1 MFTCGKTSW
10 MVFTS
15 KKCEKH
21 LWKRDILSKDL
32 PSNQLIGFYM
42 RATVAFNGLNT
53 PMIYNNFNF
62 IQYVQTKIMSL
73 QNGVA
78 DFN

>member
-1 MFTCGKTSW
+1 

-21 LWKRDILSKDL
+21 LWKSDILSKDL
-32 PSNQLIGFYM
+32 PSNELTGFYM

-62 IQYVQTKIMSL
+62 TQHVQTKIMSL

>member
-1 MFTCGKTSW
+1 
-10 MVFTS
+10 
-15 KKCEKH
+15 
-21 LWKRDILSKDL
+21 
-32 PSNQLIGFYM
+32 M

-62 IQYVQTKIMSL
+62 IQHVQTKIMSL